1 MKNKITYGDKF
12 STNFCGLNVT
22 EDGVEYKSF
31 TVNYIDSLPVHENKY
46 CLQVHLDN
54 FACKIIEKQMID
66 YLDHSLLSLISVL
79 NLMNGPFKW

>member
-1 MKNKITYGDKF
+1 M
-12 STNFCGLNVT
+12 T

-66 YLDHSLLSLISVL
+66 YLDHSLFESDKC
-79 NLMNGPFKW
+79 FEFDEWAF